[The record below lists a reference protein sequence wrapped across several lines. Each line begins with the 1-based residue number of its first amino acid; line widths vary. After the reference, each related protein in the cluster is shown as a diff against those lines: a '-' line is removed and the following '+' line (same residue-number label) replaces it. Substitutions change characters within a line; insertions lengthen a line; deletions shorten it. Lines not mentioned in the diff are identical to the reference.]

1 MAQPDLALDPPKAAE
16 PPADRVSAPADR
28 ASAKEALRLL
38 CRAAQLAAE
47 DGMESEDFMQ
57 AAWDSCLDA
66 RPGLR
71 AELEDRELRSQLK
84 KLRKRGLVAKA

>member
-1 MAQPDLALDPPKAAE
+1 MAQPNPALDPPRPAE
-16 PPADRVSAPADR
+16 PPADRAPA
-28 ASAKEALRLL
+28 KETLRLL
-38 CRAAQLAAE
+38 RRAAQLAAE
-47 DGMESEDFMQ
+47 DGMASEDFMQ

-84 KLRKRGLVAKA
+84 KLRKRGLVARA